1 MITTKPL
8 NTRYIFFNIYKREVI
23 KEGDKHGEGKKM
35 VKKDKEIFE
44 VFFRKK
50 PAMIL
55 VALRQNTRNKYGSV
69 LAKEVDCTYS
79 HAVKI
84 LQEMEKAS
92 LVSFEKQ
99 GRIKTIT
106 LTDTGNKVAENI
118 EKIKQLL

>member
-1 MITTKPL
+1 MA
-8 NTRYIFFNIYKREVI
+8 
-23 KEGDKHGEGKKM
+23 
-35 VKKDKEIFE
+35 KKDIFD

-55 VALRQNTRNKYGSV
+55 VALRKSNKSCYGSV

-84 LQEMEKAS
+84 LQEMERAK

-99 GRIKTIT
+99 GRIKTIK
-106 LTDTGNKVAENI
+106 LTENGNCVAEFI
-118 EKIKQLL
+118 EKIKERLV